1 MISKVQKRFGK
12 GGVLLYQNNKETAF
26 SSLEI
31 AIAFSIFLIFL
42 SFFFPSIFLFC
53 GSYEKIRE
61 ISKISQEE
69 QNLERLLEHLLAHKI
84 SYLSPDLPSCF
95 VLDTE
100 GKTLIDANIQSLKSW
115 KIEEGDTLMIQCI
128 FQDDKNQYLEKTFVL
143 RFFRSHLYLEQYRNG
158 YFITGDRIDMLS
170 NVRGYF
176 SIKDSILK
184 ICYIRKNRDKTYEN
198 NFYISS

>member
-1 MISKVQKRFGK
+1 M
-12 GGVLLYQNNKETAF
+12 
-26 SSLEI
+26 
-31 AIAFSIFLIFL
+31 
-42 SFFFPSIFLFC
+42 
-53 GSYEKIRE
+53 
-61 ISKISQEE
+61 
-69 QNLERLLEHLLAHKI
+69 
-84 SYLSPDLPSCF
+84 SPDLPSCF

-115 KIEEGDTLMIQCI
+115 KMEEGDTLMIQCI

-198 NFYISS
+198 DFYISS